1 MDNSTI
7 TATWYRGDR
16 IMISVERG
24 RFTSS
29 FDVTR
34 DEARDVI
41 AALEALLADEGARP

>member
-1 MDNSTI
+1 MDNSTT

-16 IMISVERG
+16 IMISIERG
-24 RFTSS
+24 RYSSS

-41 AALEALLADEGARP
+41 AALEALLSEEGARP